1 MIRVL
6 IILPVLLTLAA
17 PLAADPTL
25 DGWRGYKFGM
35 TVDQAYHV
43 PGLDLSK
50 KNTPRFTARTRE
62 LGRDA
67 IVDLFIGPKGTLDT
81 IGLHFSGYPGMN
93 PGLTR
98 AQCEEK
104 YRGILR
110 DAEAQYGA
118 FGTRPFGPLPHTAVS
133 TRAVPGGKSHYI
145 YAAYTPHP
153 LSGGSFTADAVRHYG
168 PRFITVHMW
177 DMTFAPGPG
186 YCELSMA
193 FVNPPS

>member
-6 IILPVLLTLAA
+6 IILPVFLALAA

-43 PGLDLSK
+43 PGLDFSE

-67 IVDLFIGPKGTLDT
+67 IVDLLFGPKGTLDT
-81 IGLHFSGYPGMN
+81 IGLHFSGYPGMS
-93 PGLTR
+93 PTR
-98 AQCEEK
+98 TQAQCEEE
-104 YRGILR
+104 YQAILR
-110 DAEAQYGA
+110 EAEAQHGA
-118 FGTRPFGPLPHTAVS
+118 FGTRPFGPLPQTAVS
-133 TRAVPGGKSHYI
+133 TRALPGGKSHYI

-153 LSGGSFTADAVRHYG
+153 LSGGSFTADAVRRYG
-168 PRFITVHMW
+168 ARFITVQMW
-177 DMTFAPGPG
+177 DMALGLGPG
-186 YCELSMA
+186 YCQISMA
-193 FVNPPS
+193 FVEPQR